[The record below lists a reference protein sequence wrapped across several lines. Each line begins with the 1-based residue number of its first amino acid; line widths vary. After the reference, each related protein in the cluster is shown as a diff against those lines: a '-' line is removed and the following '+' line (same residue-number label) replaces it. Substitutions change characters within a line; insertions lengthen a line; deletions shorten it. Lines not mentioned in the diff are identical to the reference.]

1 MSDRTSSRIFS
12 RPAVIYTVVYSW
24 AHPLLISRNS
34 PDHQKIFCLVWS
46 LEILY
51 MVLIE
56 LLTIRGNRISL
67 IISRW
72 RLHKD
77 KSKQNPK
84 AGNTLSNSQLA
95 GNLFKSKT
103 RQEFPLKLQAIG
115 QHITIVKKA
124 GLIFV
129 FYSHR
134 FLFWGWPEWRGLEV
148 SWTSGQ
154 KKMEASNR
162 LEIKIRQEFPLNIF
176 QSGPFVTC
184 CKS

>member
-1 MSDRTSSRIFS
+1 
-12 RPAVIYTVVYSW
+12 
-24 AHPLLISRNS
+24 
-34 PDHQKIFCLVWS
+34 
-46 LEILY
+46 

-84 AGNTLSNSQLA
+84 AGNTLSNLQLA

-129 FYSHR
+129 FNFHG
-134 FLFWGWPEWRGLEV
+134 FLL
-148 SWTSGQ
+148 
-154 KKMEASNR
+154 
-162 LEIKIRQEFPLNIF
+162 
-176 QSGPFVTC
+176 
-184 CKS
+184 

>member
-1 MSDRTSSRIFS
+1 
-12 RPAVIYTVVYSW
+12 
-24 AHPLLISRNS
+24 
-34 PDHQKIFCLVWS
+34 
-46 LEILY
+46 

-95 GNLFKSKT
+95 ENLFKSKT

-129 FYSHR
+129 FNFHG
-134 FLFWGWPEWRGLEV
+134 FLL
-148 SWTSGQ
+148 
-154 KKMEASNR
+154 
-162 LEIKIRQEFPLNIF
+162 
-176 QSGPFVTC
+176 
-184 CKS
+184 